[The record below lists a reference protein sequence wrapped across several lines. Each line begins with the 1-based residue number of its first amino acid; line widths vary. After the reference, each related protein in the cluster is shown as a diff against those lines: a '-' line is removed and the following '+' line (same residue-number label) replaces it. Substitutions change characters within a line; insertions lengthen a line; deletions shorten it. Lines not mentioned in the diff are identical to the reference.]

1 MQIVSTPPLAA
12 AKTPVT
18 FDAAVGGTT
27 GGTNQTLTLTLT
39 VGGSNATVIA
49 NVLSAPTTITLGGV
63 AGTLVGTYSGGRVY
77 MWTGVSAGSK
87 TFTMV
92 SSGYF
97 NAAVLAS
104 YTGAASSGSLSTAS
118 GTSASTITVADT
130 NDRVISAFSNT
141 SGNTIAASS
150 GTARVGVST
159 GGPGYLS
166 IIDGTGASSVTNAG
180 TNASYSGSLKLAA

>member
-39 VGGSNATVIA
+39 V
-49 NVLSAPTTITLGGV
+49 
-63 AGTLVGTYSGGRVY
+63 
-77 MWTGVSAGSK
+77 
-87 TFTMV
+87 
-92 SSGYF
+92 
-97 NAAVLAS
+97 
-104 YTGAASSGSLSTAS
+104 
-118 GTSASTITVADT
+118 
-130 NDRVISAFSNT
+130 RVISAFSNT